1 MKPVMLMILDG
12 WGYRP
17 QKEGN
22 AIELAAT
29 PNYHAL
35 LKKWPNILINASGLA
50 VGLPEG
56 TMGNSEVGHLN
67 LGAGRVVYQEFTRI
81 NKSIEEKT
89 FFQNEVLKKTF
100 ADLNANGGALHL
112 MGLCS
117 DIGVHSHLNH
127 LYALVDF
134 ASQSGIKKIFV
145 HCFTDGRD
153 SPPDSGLGYIKAVEE
168 NIRGKAK
175 IATVMGRYWG
185 MDRDKRW
192 DRVEKAYNALV
203 DGVGIKESSAVETV
217 EKSYKAGKTDEFIE
231 PTVICDGATP
241 IAKINDGDSVIFF
254 NFRADRAR
262 QMTRAM
268 TDASFN
274 EFKRRVPKLTAF
286 VMMTRYEASFALPVI
301 FPPERLTNILGE
313 VLAKNGKTQLRI
325 AETEKYAH
333 VTYFFN
339 GGEEKVFDGE
349 DRALIPSPRDV
360 PTYDKKPEMSALQ
373 VTEEVLKRIESD
385 KYDVIILN
393 YANPDMVG
401 HTGVLSAAIKAVETI
416 DVCLQRVIDA
426 VVKKNGVVLLTADH
440 GNCEEMIDE
449 RGEPQTAHTT
459 DLVPFITIGHGLE
472 HAKLAKTGALCDI
485 APTILKLIGV
495 KAPAEMTGHSLI
507 ES

>member
-12 WGYRP
+12 WGYRSE
-17 QKEGN
+17 KSGN
-22 AIELAAT
+22 AIELANA

-35 LKKWPNILINASGLA
+35 LKKWPNILLNASGLS

-100 ADLNANGGALHL
+100 TELKVSGGALHL

-134 ASQSGIKKIFV
+134 ASQSGIKNIFV

-203 DGVGIKESSAVETV
+203 DGVGLKESSAVETV

-231 PTVICDGATP
+231 PTVICDGASP
-241 IAKINDGDSVIFF
+241 IAKINDDDSVIFF

-262 QMTRAM
+262 EMTRAM

-274 EFKRRVPKLTAF
+274 EFKRRVPKLTSF
-286 VMMTRYEASFALPVI
+286 VMMTRYEESFALPVI

-313 VLAKNGKTQLRI
+313 VLSKSGKKQLRI

-373 VTEEVLKRIESD
+373 VTEEVLKRIDSD
-385 KYDVIILN
+385 NYDVIILN

-401 HTGVLSAAIKAVETI
+401 HTGVLAAAIKAVETV
-416 DVCLQRVIDA
+416 DGCLQRVIDA
-426 VVKKNGVVLLTADH
+426 VLKKNGVVLLTADH

-459 DLVPFITIGHGLE
+459 DLVPFVVIGNGLE
-472 HAKLAKTGALCDI
+472 SAKLTRTGALCDI

-495 KAPAEMTGHSLI
+495 KSPAEMTGHCLI